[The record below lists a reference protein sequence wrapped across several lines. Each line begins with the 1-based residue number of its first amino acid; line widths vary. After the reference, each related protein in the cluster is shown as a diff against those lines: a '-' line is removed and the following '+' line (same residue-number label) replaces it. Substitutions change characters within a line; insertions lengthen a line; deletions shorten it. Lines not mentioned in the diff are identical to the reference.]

1 MELLFRVFIEFLIV
15 LIIVWMVHY
24 FLVAKKAY
32 KNEKETPLEVK
43 YLNKIYPISLKKE
56 QYQSLAK
63 ITSLLNSFIIALVY
77 IFIVYCIKGFIWQ
90 IILGIILSL
99 LLIIIFY
106 GLLGRFYEKKGR
118 K

>member
-1 MELLFRVFIEFLIV
+1 MDLLFRALIEFFVVLIV
-15 LIIVWMVHY
+15 VWGVNY
-24 FLVAKKAY
+24 FFVAKKAY
-32 KNEKETPLEVK
+32 KNKKEIPLEVK
-43 YLNKIYPISLKKE
+43 YLNKIYHISLKQE
-56 QYQSLAK
+56 QYHSLAK
-63 ITSLLNSFIIALVY
+63 ITSLLNSLIIALVY

-118 K
+118 E